1 MSELSDYFY
10 NRVEKL
16 FPGERCRRDWHA
28 LELNQEFTIK
38 SISTVYNQSKQK
50 GVLPPIRCILAFDN
64 YFTKDELKAFA
75 EERMKDKIPYKSSLD
90 YYYEFFGE
98 EYDGSTGSSQADP
111 ISPPHIKRKLNQL
124 YLLKAIEIEAEG
136 IDDQT
141 ENAIQA

>member
-16 FPGERCRRDWHA
+16 FPGERCRRDWQV

-64 YFTKDELKAFA
+64 CFTKDELKAFA

-98 EYDGSTGSSQADP
+98 EYKGPTCTSQADS
-111 ISPPHIKRKLNQL
+111 ISPPRIKRILNQL
-124 YLLKAIEIEAEG
+124 YLRRAIEIEAEG
-136 IDDQT
+136 VDDQT
-141 ENAIQA
+141 ENAI

>member
-16 FPGERCRRDWHA
+16 FPGERCRRDWQA
-28 LELNQEFTIK
+28 LELNQKYMSKNF
-38 SISTVYNQSKQK
+38 SIEYNRSKQQ
-50 GVLPPIRCILAFDN
+50 GELMPIKYILAFDK
-64 YFTKDELKAFA
+64 YFTRDELKAFA
-75 EERMKDKIPYKSSLD
+75 EERFRMKKAYGPSLD

-98 EYDGSTGSSQADP
+98 EYDGPTGSSQADS
-111 ISPPHIKRKLNQL
+111 ISPPQIKRRLNQL

-141 ENAIQA
+141 ENAI